1 MVMVRSLAGFLLACL
16 LLVPPGARAERA
28 FPFAAGEVRAYKNLT
43 TWKDL
48 RDRHIVKQG
57 FDYSCGSG
65 ALATLMEIGF
75 GEQVSE
81 ADIIREILKDKTA
94 AEQEEIARLG
104 YSLLDLKR
112 AAEARGYLTA
122 TYKLQ
127 VKHLFQL
134 KGPVL
139 VYFEPK
145 GEKHF
150 AVLKY
155 LRGDRV
161 YLADPAR
168 GNVRLSIYR
177 FAELWPGYILAID
190 KKGRTG
196 R

>member
-1 MVMVRSLAGFLLACL
+1 MVTVRSVPVYLLACL
-16 LLVPPGARAERA
+16 LLVPLGARAERA
-28 FPFAAGEVRAYKNLT
+28 FPFVGGEVRAYKTLT

-48 RDRHIVKQG
+48 RDKNIVKQG

-65 ALATLMEIGF
+65 ALATLMKIGF

-81 ADIIREILKDKTA
+81 AEIIREILKNKTE
-94 AEQEEIARLG
+94 AEKEEIAKLG

-112 AAEARGYLTA
+112 VAEARGYLTA
-122 TYKLQ
+122 TYKLK
-127 VKHLFQL
+127 VEHLFQL

-139 VYFEPK
+139 IYFEPK

-155 LRGDRV
+155 VKGDRV
-161 YLADPAR
+161 YIADPAR

-177 FAELWPGYILAID
+177 FAELWPGYTMAID
-190 KKGRTG
+190 KK
-196 R
+196 